1 MPHDQR
7 RPQPEPV
14 ATNDALAFGVGLA
27 LWALGLAVVL
37 LAPLVWPSDDGM
49 LSATPLANQ
58 RRALTTVLLGLG
70 LGALGLHVS
79 LRRRRASR

>member
-14 ATNDALAFGVGLA
+14 ETNDALAYVVGLGLWTLA
-27 LWALGLAVVL
+27 LIAVLV
-37 LAPLVWPSDDGM
+37 APLVWPSDDGM
-49 LSATPLANQ
+49 LSAGLLVDQ
-58 RRALTTVLLGLG
+58 QHALTTVLLGLG